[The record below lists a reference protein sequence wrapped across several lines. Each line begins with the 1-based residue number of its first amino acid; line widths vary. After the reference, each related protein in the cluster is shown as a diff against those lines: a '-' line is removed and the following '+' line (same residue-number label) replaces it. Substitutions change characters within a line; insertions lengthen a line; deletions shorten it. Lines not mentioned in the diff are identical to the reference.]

1 MAASKEGEDA
11 QNTISSPKKMYKDPD
26 DGRQRFLLELEF
38 VQCLANPT
46 YIHYLAQNRYFE
58 DEAFIGYLK
67 YLQYWQRPEYTK
79 YIMLKGDKP
88 LLIQLVNF
96 FIFLLEGDG
105 FRYPHCLFFLE
116 LLQNANFRNA
126 MAHPGNKELAHR
138 QQFFFWKNYRNNR
151 LKHILPRPLPETV
164 EAPPAAAPPLPATT
178 IPMTAPPPQAPS
190 PMQYGIPSGPAL
202 AKNDMRSS
210 SIDRRKRKS
219 ISYSLGPVGG
229 SLVVVQEVWPVWKQN
244 PLHVIWIGLDAA
256 NRETLVPP
264 SKFSVS
270 CQIYLKLL
278 AVNCDL
284 IVKIGNE
291 DGKRKGFKQ
300 HYRSSTYF
308 HILLTRSLAS
318 TFPIYSPLHFFVTT
332 TQPHYS
338 FFTWYF
344 HNLPFSVTTSSNH
357 SLADTAMNALAA
369 TSRNFRNA
377 ARILGLDSKV
387 ERSLLIPFREIK
399 VECTLPKDDGSLVT
413 YVGFRV
419 QHDNARG
426 PMKGGIR
433 YHPEVDPDEVNA
445 LAQLMTWKTAVAD
458 IPYGGAKGGIGCNPK
473 ELSNSELE
481 RLTRVFT
488 QKIHD
493 LIGTHADIPAPDMG
507 TNAQTMAW
515 ILDEYSKFHGH
526 SPAVVTGKPID
537 LGGSLGREAATGR
550 GVVFATE
557 ALLAEHGNAIRDM
570 TFAIQGFGNVGSW
583 AGRLIHERG
592 GKIIAV
598 SDITGAV
605 KNANGI
611 DIPELLR
618 HKESTGSLKDFHG
631 GDPMDPS
638 ELLVHECDVLIPCAL
653 GGVLNRENAADV
665 KAKFIIEAANHPT
678 DPEADEILS
687 KRGVVILPDI
697 YANSGGVTVSYFE
710 WVQNIQG
717 FMWEEDK
724 VNNELRRYMI
734 KAFHNIKGM
743 CQTHNC
749 NLRMGAFTLGVNR
762 VARATLLRGW
772 EA

>member
-1 MAASKEGEDA
+1 MFKSP
-11 QNTISSPKKMYKDPD
+11 IS
-26 DGRQRFLLELEF
+26 
-38 VQCLANPT
+38 
-46 YIHYLAQNRYFE
+46 
-58 DEAFIGYLK
+58 
-67 YLQYWQRPEYTK
+67 
-79 YIMLKGDKP
+79 
-88 LLIQLVNF
+88 
-96 FIFLLEGDG
+96 G
-105 FRYPHCLFFLE
+105 F
-116 LLQNANFRNA
+116 
-126 MAHPGNKELAHR
+126 
-138 QQFFFWKNYRNNR
+138 
-151 LKHILPRPLPETV
+151 
-164 EAPPAAAPPLPATT
+164 
-178 IPMTAPPPQAPS
+178 
-190 PMQYGIPSGPAL
+190 
-202 AKNDMRSS
+202 SS
-210 SIDRRKRKS
+210 
-219 ISYSLGPVGG
+219 
-229 SLVVVQEVWPVWKQN
+229 
-244 PLHVIWIGLDAA
+244 
-256 NRETLVPP
+256 
-264 SKFSVS
+264 
-270 CQIYLKLL
+270 
-278 AVNCDL
+278 
-284 IVKIGNE
+284 
-291 DGKRKGFKQ
+291 
-300 HYRSSTYF
+300 
-308 HILLTRSLAS
+308 LLTC
-318 TFPIYSPLHFFVTT
+318 FE
-332 TQPHYS
+332 S
-338 FFTWYF
+338 FRII
-344 HNLPFSVTTSSNH
+344 V
-357 SLADTAMNALAA
+357 MNALAA

-377 ARILGLDSKV
+377 ARILGLDSKL

-399 VECTLPKDDGSLVT
+399 VECTIPKDDGSLVS

-458 IPYGGAKGGIGCNPK
+458 IPYGGAKGGIGCSPK

-493 LIGTHADIPAPDMG
+493 LIGIHTDIPAPDMG

-550 GVVFATE
+550 GVVYATE
-557 ALLAEHGNAIRDM
+557 ALLAEHGQAIRDL
-570 TFAIQGFGNVGSW
+570 TFVIQGFGNVGSW
-583 AGRLIHERG
+583 AARLIHERG
-592 GKIIAV
+592 GKVIAV

-605 KNANGI
+605 KNADGI
-611 DIPELLR
+611 DIHKLLA
-618 HKESTGSLKDFHG
+618 HKDKTGSLKDFDG
-631 GDPMDPS
+631 GDSMEPS
-638 ELLVHECDVLIPCAL
+638 ELLAHECDVLIPCAL
-653 GGVLNRENAADV
+653 GGVLKRENAADV

-687 KRGVVILPDI
+687 KRGVTILPDI

-734 KAFHNIKGM
+734 RAFHNIKGM

-762 VARATLLRGW
+762 VARATTLRGW